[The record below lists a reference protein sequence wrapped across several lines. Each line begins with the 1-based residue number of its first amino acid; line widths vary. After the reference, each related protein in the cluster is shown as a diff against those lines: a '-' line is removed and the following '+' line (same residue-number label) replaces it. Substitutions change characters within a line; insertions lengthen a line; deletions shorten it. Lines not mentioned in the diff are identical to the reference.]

1 MIDTGILYILLVV
14 FFATLVQS
22 TFGFGQAII
31 AVPLLALLIPI
42 KIASPL
48 IVLLSITIGAVVV
61 MQDWRKVHLS
71 SVVWLLVPTFL
82 GIPLGIALLAS
93 SHPHLLKALLAIVI
107 VTFAANSLLGKK
119 PPALSKDSRPWLLG
133 CGFFAGVLGGAY
145 GMNGPPVVMY
155 GAMRGWSPQHFR
167 ATLQGYF
174 LISSLVAL
182 TGYWFAGLWVAAVT
196 RDYLISL
203 LVTIPAIFLGRALN
217 HRLRGD
223 AFLKYAYAGLVCI
236 GVLLLIQ
243 AIRGA

>member
-1 MIDTGILYILLVV
+1 MIDTVTVPILLVI

-31 AVPLLALLIPI
+31 AVPLLALILPI
-42 KIASPL
+42 KIVAPL
-48 IVLLSITIGAVVV
+48 VGLLSITIGTVVV
-61 MQDWRKVHLS
+61 IQDWGKVHLR
-71 SVVWLLVPTFL
+71 SVIWLLVPTFL

-93 SHPHLLKALLAIVI
+93 SHPRIVKALLAIVI
-107 VTFAANSLLGKK
+107 VTFAGNSLLGKK
-119 PPALSKDSRPWLLG
+119 PPALSSDSKPWLLG

-182 TGYWFAGLWVAAVT
+182 TGYWFAGLWVATVT

-203 LVTIPAIFLGRALN
+203 LVAIPAIFLGRVLN
-217 HRLRGD
+217 RCLRGD